1 MHKIQICSFR
11 FNTAVNTDGCLLWGG
26 SLIGGRKGIG
36 QENPAVSS
44 QQQQQQLAAWV
55 CSALTCRGGARPLL
69 ALGSVGVYPV
79 TAETLVE
86 PLGASL
92 LQWTLHV
99 SPYRLQLLRQMQ
111 PFITTVGGGRLWVL
125 VTVIHIIFRCFCS
138 GALFCPG
145 PSMNHFGTFE

>member
-1 MHKIQICSFR
+1 MEGERESVKR
-11 FNTAVNTDGCLLWGG
+11 
-26 SLIGGRKGIG
+26 
-36 QENPAVSS
+36 S
-44 QQQQQQLAAWV
+44 QQSAAAATAGRMGV
-55 CSALTCRGGARPLL
+55 FCSHVSGRTRPLL

-99 SPYRLQLLRQMQ
+99 SPHRLQLLRQMQ
-111 PFITTVGGGRLWVL
+111 PFITAVGGGPLWVL
-125 VTVIHIIFRCFCS
+125 VMVLLIIFSSFCS

-145 PSMNHFGTFE
+145 PSMNHFGPFE